1 LLVQNK
7 PMQTIEQILE
17 NFGDRILSSRKIAAR
32 KAQYVPIPSD
42 MNPEL
47 QDCLHEMG
55 YDQLYSHQAEMYKRA
70 MQGKNLVI
78 TTGTAS
84 GKSLSFY
91 LPVIQRI
98 LENPSRRAIFIYPTK
113 ALTKDQLR
121 NIVDFVEFF
130 GKHRIQAGIYDGDTP
145 PTERSRIRQE
155 ANIIL
160 TNPDMINATFLPNH
174 NRYGF
179 PHLFANLD
187 YLVID
192 ELHAYR
198 GAFGSQVSNVMRR
211 LLRICNY
218 HGNTPHFLCSSA
230 TIANPAELAE
240 NICHQPFEL
249 IDKDGSPAP
258 EKEIHFWQ
266 PEYIKK
272 AQRKR
277 SVTEELKELLPNL
290 IGNMVRVITFCISRR
305 ETEVVTKECRD
316 ILAQDPLK
324 LGPDMSDKISGYRG
338 GYTPLERARIEKD
351 LLEGKIYGVVSTSA
365 LELGIDIGALDMV
378 VMGGFPGTRA
388 SFWQQLGRAGRKGN
402 KAHALLMLK
411 EKPMDQYV
419 GMNPEW
425 LLQST
430 SENAVI
436 DKNNLYIQLA
446 HIRAA
451 SAELPLTI
459 DDIATFPD
467 LGEIIP
473 LLQKEGELS
482 EHHAQYQWSGQ
493 LSPAHE
499 ISLRNMTSDTI
510 KVVDREK
517 DFTITTV
524 DLLQAKKEFYPG
536 AIYLHDSVQY
546 KSIDLDLEGK
556 TAWVKEVDSNY
567 YTEPHK
573 PGNIDILM
581 EHEQEEDK
589 RIYRCFGDVRVSV
602 LVSGYKMVQFNTHQN
617 LGYEGLSQ
625 ILESQMETEACWI
638 KIPDNV
644 VQVFVATGKAPSLEA
659 QKQDMEDKQE
669 PRFDYTEG
677 LIHCLKAAASMR
689 VMATHSDLG
698 GDVFGFAHPQSHL
711 HKHAIILFDEYP
723 GGLGFSEK
731 AFEFIGEII
740 QNAGKL
746 VKDCPCQEGCPA
758 CVGDHRINKHLIL
771 WALRSFYKEIPV
783 PKGIHIEGLPVSL
796 PKLTEKIKWNQVKEL
811 WQELLKRFEE
821 EKRFG
826 ARFLRQSSA
835 FEIKGNQLILFFAD
849 SSLKLAQKPE
859 VIKGLE
865 AELAK
870 LIDLPEHFEL
880 HLRADDGEANIK
892 NQLKLQ
898 RIMSNGK
905 GYINN

>member
-1 LLVQNK
+1 MSVQKK

-17 NFGDRILSSRKIAAR
+17 SFGDRILSSRKIAAR

-47 QDCLHEMG
+47 QECLHEMG
-55 YDQLYSHQAEMYKRA
+55 YEQLYSHQAEMYKRA
-70 MQGKNLVI
+70 MQGKNIVI

-145 PTERSRIRQE
+145 AAERSRIRQE

-258 EKEIHFWQ
+258 EKEIYFWQ

-316 ILAQDPLK
+316 ILAHDPLK
-324 LGPDMSDKISGYRG
+324 LGPDMSDKISAYRG
-338 GYTPLERARIEKD
+338 GYTPLERERIEKD
-351 LLEGKIYGVVSTSA
+351 LVEGSVYGVVSTSA

-419 GMNPEW
+419 GMNPDW
-425 LLQST
+425 LLKSA

-510 KVVDREK
+510 KIVDKEK
-517 DFTITTV
+517 DCTITTV
-524 DLLQAKKEFYPG
+524 DLIQAKKEFYPG

-546 KSIDLDLEGK
+546 KSLDLDLEGK
-556 TAWVKEVDSNY
+556 TAWVREVDSNY

-581 EHEQEEDK
+581 EHDQQEDK
-589 RIYRCFGDVRVSV
+589 RIYSCFGDVRVSV

-617 LGYEGLSQ
+617 LGYEALSQ
-625 ILESQMETEACWI
+625 ILETQMETEACWI
-638 KIPDNV
+638 QIPDNV
-644 VQVFVATGKAPSLEA
+644 VQVFVATGKAPSLDPQSKDA
-659 QKQDMEDKQE
+659 EDKKV
-669 PRFDYTEG
+669 PHFDYTEG

-698 GDVFGFAHPQSHL
+698 GAVFGFAHPESPV

-740 QNAGKL
+740 KNAGQL
-746 VKDCPCQEGCPA
+746 VKDCSCKEGCPA
-758 CVGDHRINKHLIL
+758 CVGDHRIDKELIL
-771 WALRSFYKEIPV
+771 WALRSFYKELPIP
-783 PKGIHIEGLPVSL
+783 KNIQLGKLPAS
-796 PKLTEKIKWNQVKEL
+796 PSTNSKKMEWKQVKDQ
-811 WQELLKRFEE
+811 WQELLSRFEKE
-821 EKRFG
+821 EHFG
-826 ARFLRQSSA
+826 ARFLKHASA
-835 FEIKGNQLILFFAD
+835 FEIKGNDLILFLAE
-849 SSLKLAQKPE
+849 SNLKLAQKPE
-859 VIKGLE
+859 VVKGLK

-870 LIDLPEHFEL
+870 LIHLPENFEL
-880 HLRADDGEANIK
+880 HLRVDDSELNIK

-905 GYINN
+905 GYLNN

>member
-1 LLVQNK
+1 MRSIQN
-7 PMQTIEQILE
+7 ILE
-17 NFGDRILSSRKIAAR
+17 NYGGRIIAKKKLKAR
-32 KAQYVPIPSD
+32 IASFANIPNQ
-42 MNPEL
+42 MNEEL
-47 QDCLHEMG
+47 KDCIQKMG
-55 YDQLYSHQAEMYKRA
+55 YKKLYSHQAEMYEKA
-70 MQGKNLVI
+70 MQGNSVVI

-98 LENPSRRAIFIYPTK
+98 LENPSRRAVFIYPTK

-121 NIVDFVEFF
+121 NIVEFVEYF
-130 GKHRIQAGIYDGDTP
+130 GKNRIQAGIYDGDTP
-145 PTERSRIRQE
+145 ANERSRIREE

-187 YLVID
+187 FLVID

-198 GAFGSQVSNVMRR
+198 GAFGSHVSNVMRR

-218 HGNTPHFLCSSA
+218 HGNTPRFLCSSA

-240 NICHQPFEL
+240 NICHQKFEW
-249 IDKDGSPAP
+249 IEKDGSPAP

-266 PEYIKK
+266 PEFIKE

-277 SVTEELKELLPNL
+277 SVVEELKELLPDL
-290 IGNMVRVITFCISRR
+290 IENCTRVITFCMSRR

-324 LGPDMSDKISGYRG
+324 LGPDFSGKISAYRG

-351 LLEGKIYGVVSTSA
+351 LLDGNIYGVVSTSA

-388 SFWQQLGRAGRKGN
+388 SFWQQLGRAGRNGN
-402 KAHALLMLK
+402 KAHAVLMLK

-419 GMNPEW
+419 GMHPEW
-425 LLQST
+425 LIDAA
-430 SENAVI
+430 SENAIV

-451 SAELPLTI
+451 SAELPLSI
-459 DDIATFPD
+459 DDISTFPD

-473 LLQKEGELS
+473 LLQKDGELS
-482 EHHAQYQWSGQ
+482 EHNAQYQWSGDV
-493 LSPAHE
+493 SPAHE
-499 ISLRNMTSDTI
+499 ISLRNITSDTI
-510 KVVDREK
+510 KVVDQEK
-517 DFTITTV
+517 DLTITTV
-524 DLLQAKKEFYPG
+524 DLVQAKKEFYPG

-573 PGNIDILM
+573 PGTIDILM
-581 EHEQEEDK
+581 EHENQEK
-589 RIYRCFGDVRVSV
+589 RRIYSCFGDVRVSV
-602 LVSGYKMVQFNTHQN
+602 LVSGYKMIQFNTHQN
-617 LGYEGLSQ
+617 LGYESLHQ
-625 ILESQMETEACWI
+625 ILQTTMETEACWI
-638 KIPDNV
+638 QIPDNV
-644 VQVFVATGKAPSLEA
+644 VKVFVATGKAPALENRN
-659 QKQDMEDKQE
+659 QEEEDKSI

-677 LIHCLKAAASMR
+677 LIHCLKAAAAMR
-689 VMATHSDLG
+689 VMATPSDLG
-698 GDVFGFAHPQSHL
+698 GDVFGFAHPKSHQ

-731 AFEFIGEII
+731 SFEYIEEII
-740 QNAGKL
+740 QNAGRM
-746 VKDCPCQEGCPA
+746 VKECPCKEGCPA

-771 WALRSFYKEIPV
+771 WALRSFYKEIEL
-783 PKGIHIEGLPVSL
+783 PKNIKLDGLPKSIQH
-796 PKLTEKIKWNQVKEL
+796 PQQKILYANLEQN
-811 WQELLKRFEE
+811 WQEVLQRFLQQNL
-821 EKRFG
+821 FG
-826 ARFLRQSSA
+826 ARFLQLAKSI
-835 FEIKGNQLILFFAD
+835 EIQASKLILYYSKSD
-849 SSLKLAQKPE
+849 LKIAQKADVVQGIQSE
-859 VIKGLE
+859 LE
-865 AELAK
+865 KIVEL
-870 LIDLPEHFEL
+870 PQHFEL
-880 HLRADDGEANIK
+880 ILRADDLQENVK
-892 NQLKLQ
+892 KQLKLQ
-898 RIMSNGK
+898 RIMSQGK
-905 GYINN
+905 GPVVN

>member
-1 LLVQNK
+1 MRSIQD
-7 PMQTIEQILE
+7 ILE
-17 NFGDRILSSRKIAAR
+17 NYGGRIIAKKKLKAR
-32 KAQYVPIPSD
+32 IASFANIPNQ
-42 MNPEL
+42 MNEEL
-47 QDCLHEMG
+47 KDCIQKMG
-55 YDQLYSHQAEMYKRA
+55 YKKLYSHQAEMYEKA
-70 MQGKNLVI
+70 LQGKSVVI

-98 LENPSRRAIFIYPTK
+98 LENPSRRAVFIYPTK

-121 NIVDFVEFF
+121 NIVEFVEYF
-130 GKHRIQAGIYDGDTP
+130 GKNRIQAGIYDGDTP
-145 PTERSRIRQE
+145 ANERSRIREE

-187 YLVID
+187 FLVID

-198 GAFGSQVSNVMRR
+198 GAFGSHVSNVMRR

-218 HGNTPHFLCSSA
+218 HGNTPRFLCSSA

-240 NICHQPFEL
+240 NICHQKFEW
-249 IDKDGSPAP
+249 IEKDGSPAP

-266 PEYIKK
+266 PEFIKE

-277 SVTEELKELLPNL
+277 SVVEELKELLPDL
-290 IGNMVRVITFCISRR
+290 IENCTRLITFCMSRR

-324 LGPDMSDKISGYRG
+324 LGPDFSDKISAYRG

-351 LLEGKIYGVVSTSA
+351 LLDGNIYGVVSTSA

-388 SFWQQLGRAGRKGN
+388 SFWQQLGRAGRNGN
-402 KAHALLMLK
+402 KAHAVLMLK

-419 GMNPEW
+419 GMHPEW
-425 LLQST
+425 LIDAA
-430 SENAVI
+430 SENAIV

-451 SAELPLTI
+451 SAELPLSI
-459 DDIATFPD
+459 DDISTFPD

-473 LLQKEGELS
+473 LLQKDGELS
-482 EHHAQYQWSGQ
+482 EHNAQYQWSGDV
-493 LSPAHE
+493 SPAHE
-499 ISLRNMTSDTI
+499 ISLRNITSDTI
-510 KVVDREK
+510 KVVDQEK
-517 DFTITTV
+517 DLTITTV
-524 DLLQAKKEFYPG
+524 DLVQAKKEFYPG

-573 PGNIDILM
+573 PGTIDILM
-581 EHEQEEDK
+581 EHENQEK
-589 RIYRCFGDVRVSV
+589 RRIYSCFGDVRVSV
-602 LVSGYKMVQFNTHQN
+602 LVSGYKMIQFNTHQN
-617 LGYEGLSQ
+617 LGYESLHQ
-625 ILESQMETEACWI
+625 ILQTTMETEACWI
-638 KIPDNV
+638 QIPDNV
-644 VQVFVATGKAPSLEA
+644 VKVFVATGKAPALENRN
-659 QKQDMEDKQE
+659 QEEEDKSI

-677 LIHCLKAAASMR
+677 LIHCLKAAAAMR
-689 VMATHSDLG
+689 VMATPSDLA
-698 GDVFGFAHPQSHL
+698 GDVFGFAHPKSHQ

-731 AFEFIGEII
+731 SFEYIEEII
-740 QNAGKL
+740 QNAGRM
-746 VKDCPCQEGCPA
+746 VKECPCKEGCPA

-771 WALRSFYKEIPV
+771 WALRSFYKEIEL
-783 PKGIHIEGLPVSL
+783 PKNIKLDGLPKSIQH
-796 PKLTEKIKWNQVKEL
+796 PQQKILYANLEQN
-811 WQELLKRFEE
+811 WQEVLQRFLQQNL
-821 EKRFG
+821 FG
-826 ARFLRQSSA
+826 ARFLQLAKSI
-835 FEIKGNQLILFFAD
+835 EIQASKLILYYSKSD
-849 SSLKLAQKPE
+849 LKIAQKADVVQGIQSE
-859 VIKGLE
+859 LE
-865 AELAK
+865 KIVEL
-870 LIDLPEHFEL
+870 PQHFEL
-880 HLRADDGEANIK
+880 ILRADDLQENVK
-892 NQLKLQ
+892 KQLKLQ
-898 RIMSNGK
+898 RIMSQGK
-905 GYINN
+905 GPVVN